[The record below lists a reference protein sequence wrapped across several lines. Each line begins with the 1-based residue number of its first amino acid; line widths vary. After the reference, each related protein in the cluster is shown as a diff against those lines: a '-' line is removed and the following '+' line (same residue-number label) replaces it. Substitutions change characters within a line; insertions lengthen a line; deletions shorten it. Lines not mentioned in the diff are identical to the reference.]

1 VSSSL
6 RGLLLAF
13 TSAAIAAVTLG
24 ELAFNV
30 KTRMETAEVQLAEQT
45 ERLLAASRPLLLNAL
60 ALVVED
66 PASLSRRS
74 AT

>member
-1 VSSSL
+1 MSSSL

-66 PASLSRRS
+66 PASSSRRS

>member
-1 VSSSL
+1 VRASL

-13 TSAAIAAVTLG
+13 TSAASAAVTLG

-30 KTRMETAEVQLAEQT
+30 KTRMETAEVQMAEQT

-60 ALVVED
+60 VVED
-66 PASLSRRS
+66 PASSSRRS

>member
-66 PASLSRRS
+66 PASSSRRS

>member
-1 VSSSL
+1 VRSSL
-6 RGLLLAF
+6 RGLLLVF

-30 KTRMETAEVQLAEQT
+30 KTRTETAEVQLAEQT

-60 ALVVED
+60 VIED
-66 PASLSRRS
+66 LASSSRRS

>member
-1 VSSSL
+1 VRSSL

-13 TSAAIAAVTLG
+13 TSVAIAAVTLG

-30 KTRMETAEVQLAEQT
+30 KTRTETAEVQLAEQT
-45 ERLLAASRPLLLNAL
+45 DRSWSRTWRAS
-60 ALVVED
+60 
-66 PASLSRRS
+66 SRRS